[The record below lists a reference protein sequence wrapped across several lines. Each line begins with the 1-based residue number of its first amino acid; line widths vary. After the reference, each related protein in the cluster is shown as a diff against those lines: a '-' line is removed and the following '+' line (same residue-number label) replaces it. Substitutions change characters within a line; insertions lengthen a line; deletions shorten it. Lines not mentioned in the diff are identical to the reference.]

1 MKVLN
6 LSLKKLKLTAKNRN
20 ANGFKSMLK
29 DKLLKIIKDNNEDRE
44 SLFK

>member
-6 LSLKKLKLTAKNRN
+6 LSLKKSKLTAKNRN
-20 ANGFKSMLK
+20 ANGYNSMPK
-29 DKLLKIIKDNNEDRE
+29 DKLLKIIKDNNEHKE